1 MTKAPLISIIIT
13 NFNAKRWLD
22 KCIGSIRDQKFKDY
36 EIVFVNDGSTDG
48 SFEYAQKKFPECVF
62 VNSIANAGFARAN
75 NLGAMS
81 AQGEYL
87 FILNADTYLEK
98 DTLSKLAATLKKHPR
113 YKIAQLD
120 IRRYDKANMDGEA
133 CTFQID
139 RFGYPIWSGKDENP
153 FYADAAAM
161 IIKKGL
167 FFKIGGFDDRFYIY
181 LEDLDLAWR
190 ARLLGN
196 TVYYLQGIHVYHF
209 AGGTS
214 VSTQV
219 KEGTYATSLRRR
231 YDAQKN
237 NLRTLIKN
245 VELSNLVW
253 QLPGSTLL
261 ASGEGFLYLLKGNVA
276 GFLALHNA
284 ILWNILNV
292 VDSLRERAK
301 VQKMRTIGDFE
312 IFKNA
317 DRRISKLSSL
327 ISYGIPKMNQ

>member
-1 MTKAPLISIIIT
+1 MKKQPLISIIIT
-13 NFNAKRWLD
+13 NFNAKQWLD
-22 KCIGSIRDQKFKDY
+22 KCIGSIREQKFTDY
-36 EIVFVNDGSTDG
+36 EIIFVNDGSTDG
-48 SFEYAQKKFPECVF
+48 SFEYAQKKFPDCVF
-62 VNSIANAGFARAN
+62 VNSITNAGFARAN

-81 AQGEYL
+81 ARGEYL

-98 DTLSKLAATLKKHPR
+98 NTLTQLARVLKKNPR

-120 IRRYDKANMDGEA
+120 IRRYDKTNLKGEA

-161 IIKKGL
+161 IIKKEL

-196 TVYYLQGIHVYHF
+196 TVYFLPKIYVYHY

-219 KEGTYATSLRRR
+219 KEGTYATSVRRR

-245 VELSNLVW
+245 TELKNLIW
-253 QLPGSTLL
+253 QLPGSVLL
-261 ASGEGFLYLLKGNVA
+261 ASGEGFLYLLKGNIA

-284 ILWNILNV
+284 IVWNILNL

-301 VQKMRTIGDFE
+301 VQKMRKVSDQE
-312 IFKNA
+312 IYKRA
-317 DRRISKLSSL
+317 DRRISKFASL
-327 ISYGIPKMNQ
+327 IAYGIPKMNQ